1 MGRQKGSIKTVSAKL
16 KGPKQD
22 IWEDLSQTLSGG
34 PEELGYTLPLFLI
47 FSWVNSNQPFMPTT
61 PRQTLDNVSDDLH
74 NQKSLSGVILFAVS
88 AVI

>member
-1 MGRQKGSIKTVSAKL
+1 MGRQKGSIKMVSAKL

-22 IWEDLSQTLSGG
+22 IWEDLSQTLSGC
-34 PEELGYTLPLFLI
+34 PEELGYPLPLLLI

-61 PRQTLDNVSDDLH
+61 PRQKLDNVTDDLH
-74 NQKSLSGVILFAVS
+74 NQQSLSGAILFEVS